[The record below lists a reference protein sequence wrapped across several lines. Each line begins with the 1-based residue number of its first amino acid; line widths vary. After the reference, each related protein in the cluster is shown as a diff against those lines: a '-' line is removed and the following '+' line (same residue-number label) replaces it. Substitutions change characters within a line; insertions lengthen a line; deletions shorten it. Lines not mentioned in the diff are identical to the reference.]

1 MKWLSENEQTLI
13 KMVLEEK
20 IIQYKEKT
28 HLNSSKEIVELLE
41 NTKKNFEKV
50 CEEQSN
56 DENKHN

>member
-50 CEEQSN
+50 CEEL
-56 DENKHN
+56 KK